1 MFFYRG
7 QMNGALEMK
16 QENLHYEE
24 NLGYVSEN
32 NLRL

>member
-1 MFFYRG
+1 MSFPRG
-7 QMNGALEMK
+7 QKNGELEMK
-16 QENLHYEE
+16 PDNLHYEE